1 MFISKTNLRSPYGK
15 IILGFIFV
23 TIYSLPLNA
32 QTNTTQYKFLQNIEV
47 GKDMNWDFKSEDETA
62 SLKDKIKKLGDYN
75 LSPSDSD
82 LDVELLETEPKWGNR
97 GDVEDRSI
105 KAEVYH
111 Y

>member
-1 MFISKTNLRSPYGK
+1 MFISKTHLRSPYGK

-32 QTNTTQYKFLQNIEV
+32 QTNTTQYEFLQNIEA
-47 GKDMNWDFKSEDETA
+47 GKDMNWGFSSEDETA
-62 SLKDKIKKLGDYN
+62 SLKDEIKKLGDYD
-75 LSPSDSD
+75 LSASDTD

-97 GDVEDRSI
+97 GDVEDHSI
-105 KAEVYH
+105 EAEVYD